1 RSCRCAPLCSDTSS
15 SIKAS
20 ARTRTASRRKST
32 FAPVLPSSSSSAIIK
47 LVAMIGTSLRCVLPT
62 RMEPDCGHFCQEGD
76 HILEFTPLPG
86 TLTEGACAGTKSL
99 RGLAARSSCSPKCG
113 QINTRGDPIMSS
125 QPVKAGVIGLG
136 RSGWYL
142 HALVMK
148 GMPDRFEVTAVSD
161 PLEERRNEAVQEL
174 GCTAYA
180 DPEQLIHDDRIE
192 LVVVAT
198 PSHTHADLAV

>member
-1 RSCRCAPLCSDTSS
+1 TRVSHSLVRYPLRYVTRSGVLSCRCAPICSDTSS

-86 TLTEGACAGTKSL
+86 TLTVSSRKE
-99 RGLAARSSCSPKCG
+99 RGLRRSVLDDAVGFVSFGRLCGFHPQASFAWSPQPEGLVDCLLPRAPAAETGSTRPVRQGHPSS
-113 QINTRGDPIMSS
+113 
-125 QPVKAGVIGLG
+125 
-136 RSGWYL
+136 
-142 HALVMK
+142 
-148 GMPDRFEVTAVSD
+148 
-161 PLEERRNEAVQEL
+161 
-174 GCTAYA
+174 
-180 DPEQLIHDDRIE
+180 
-192 LVVVAT
+192 
-198 PSHTHADLAV
+198 